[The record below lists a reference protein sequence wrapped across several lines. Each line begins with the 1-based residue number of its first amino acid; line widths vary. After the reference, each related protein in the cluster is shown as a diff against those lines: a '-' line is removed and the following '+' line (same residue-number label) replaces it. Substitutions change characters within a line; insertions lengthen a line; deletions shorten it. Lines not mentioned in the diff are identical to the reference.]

1 MAQVNVMCV
10 SHVGGQG
17 KTTVT
22 QLIHLFG
29 ARAGLELG
37 LVSADFIDAT
47 GRSKLGKL
55 FPQKTV
61 ELGVGAS
68 LTAARQENNPN
79 APLRYWDRLG
89 GLLLRDSHV
98 IDLGVNV
105 YGDVVTWALD
115 RHLASL
121 MERKGRSKLDLVC
134 VVRPEGHAYDNIH
147 HLIADTLERRPFL
160 LNAIYV
166 VKNAAGGP
174 FPDGEV
180 EKRLSFKNAP
190 IRFVELP
197 RCYSEIWVAME
208 RKRVSIQSVLSEEN
222 DEDLAG
228 RLDVDL
234 FTAIAGASELR
245 DWVDQAELAFR
256 RAGLFS
262 EADSR
267 PPVAA

>member
-17 KTTVT
+17 KTTVA
-22 QLIHLFG
+22 QLLHLFG
-29 ARAGLELG
+29 QRASIEFG

-55 FPQKTV
+55 FPKKTI
-61 ELGVGAS
+61 ELGVGAP

-79 APLRYWDRLG
+79 APLRYWDKLG

-105 YGDVVTWALD
+105 YGDIVTWALD
-115 RHLASL
+115 RHLAEL
-121 MERKGRSKLDLVC
+121 MERKARTRLDLVC
-134 VVRPEGHAYDNIH
+134 VVRPEGHAYDNVH

-174 FPDGEV
+174 FEGDEV
-180 EKRLSFKNAP
+180 EKRLSFKGAP

-197 RCYSEIWVAME
+197 RCYSEIWGAME
-208 RKRVSIQSVLSEEN
+208 RKRLSIESVLAEE
-222 DEDLAG
+222 DDDALAG
-228 RLDVDL
+228 RLGVDL
-234 FTAIAGASELR
+234 FTAVAGAAELR
-245 DWVDQAELAFR
+245 DWVDGAELSFR
-256 RAGLFS
+256 KAGLFS
-262 EADSR
+262 DLDAR
-267 PPVAA
+267 PGAA